1 MAEPIGLG
9 LPRSAV
15 YDQTAAEFARL
26 RENLV
31 DSGVVEL
38 VNGLLEEGPNALAI
52 VMERMDNPST
62 RQGVENLARFLGIAG
77 QLDPEILKG
86 VQAGLREGAAEARRA
101 ATPKLS
107 EIVRSLGDPK
117 VRKGIAVGL
126 AMLRGLGG
134 GSH

>member
-1 MAEPIGLG
+1 MAEPIELG
-9 LPRSAV
+9 LSRGPV
-15 YDQTAAEFARL
+15 YDQTAVEFARL

-62 RQGVENLARFLGIAG
+62 RQGVENLARFLGLAG
-77 QLDPEILKG
+77 QLDPEILIG
-86 VQAGLREGAAEARRA
+86 VQAGLREGAAEVRRA
-101 ATPKLS
+101 GTPKLS
-107 EIVRSLGDPK
+107 ELMRSLADPK
-117 VRKGIAVGL
+117 VRKGIAIGL

-134 GSH
+134 WSR

>member
-1 MAEPIGLG
+1 MAEPIELG
-9 LPRSAV
+9 LSRGPV
-15 YDQTAAEFARL
+15 YDQTAVEFARL

-62 RQGVENLARFLGIAG
+62 RQGVENLARFLGLAG
-77 QLDPEILKG
+77 QLDPAILTG
-86 VQAGLREGAAEARRA
+86 VQAGLREGAAEVKRVG
-101 ATPKLS
+101 TPKLS
-107 EIVRSLGDPK
+107 ELMRSLADPK
-117 VRKGIAVGL
+117 VRKGIAIGL

-134 GSH
+134 GSR

>member
-1 MAEPIGLG
+1 MAEPIELG

-77 QLDPEILKG
+77 QLDPDILKG
-86 VQAGLREGAAEARRA
+86 VQAGLREGAAEVRRA
-101 ATPKLS
+101 GAPKLS
-107 EIVRSLGDPK
+107 EILRSLGDPK
-117 VRKGIAVGL
+117 VRKGIAIGL

-134 GSH
+134 GSR